1 MAPRRTY
8 PFVLVKDFR
17 WRAQQLLQAV
27 RAIKRARSIESIR
40 IAHRLR
46 NLNFAFARH
55 LLADQ
60 GHREERRKVIGAE
73 RLPCLRIQRRVLRP
87 REVRRDVVPAL
98 RQFRLVED
106 ELRLLWICH
115 GKNPPGEGARLMPAG
130 PSVTEVRILPER
142 AHAPPPCRTRG
153 ATLGR
158 RRGAAASRWHM
169 SVVLEGDSSDERA
182 GKDHGAR

>member
-1 MAPRRTY
+1 MAPRRAH
-8 PFVLVKDFR
+8 PFVLVEDLR
-17 WRAQQLLQAV
+17 WRPQQLLQAM
-27 RAIKRARSIESIR
+27 RAIERARSIESIR

-46 NLNFAFARH
+46 NLNLAFARN

-60 GHREERRKVIGAE
+60 GHWEERRKVIGAE

-115 GKNPPGEGARLMPAG
+115 GKNPPGEGAKLMPAG
-130 PSVTEVRILPER
+130 PSITEVRILPER
-142 AHAPPPCRTRG
+142 ARAPTPSRTRS
-153 ATLGR
+153 ATLGAR
-158 RRGAAASRWHM
+158 REAAAPRWHV
-169 SVVLEGDSSDERA
+169 SVSFEGDSSDERA
-182 GKDHGAR
+182 GQDHRTR